1 MWIKFGEIKGQLMIL
16 LIYPIGII
24 CARYSNLYYQNNPYF
39 YLFIFFISHFLVL
52 IPLNFYKLIQK
63 ILDLCHNKKDIMK
76 VVEED
81 HKNKKIIP
89 KNVFFKNEI
98 NELSTEI
105 DSTKKREKFLKLSF
119 ISILYFSTYTFF
131 YYTNFITTTNFYGN
145 ISMVTELFYFS
156 LLDRIIL
163 GNKIYS
169 HHFFSMILITISII
183 GLYILLIIKF
193 IENNEWDAWRD
204 FIFPTILNFIVYF
217 FFCFYLIKSKS
228 YIDKYFISPYEI
240 IIFLGIFCLILLLI
254 FEPITFFIPCDN
266 PVMCYEG
273 HFAGIIS
280 GFKLIKCGKD
290 ILLCCFWIIFLFM
303 TCYGLWLTVAYLS
316 PTHFLTSDSII
327 TFELNILLDC
337 YNPYFILMNNP
348 LFYIF
353 SIITIFGCLIY
364 NEIIIIQICGLNF
377 NTRNEII
384 NRQITDFY
392 NYGNDDLSSN
402 SNDINSELSDVT
414 TSISKN
420 SDISNNLILN
430 PNE

>member
-24 CARYSNLYYQNNPYF
+24 CARYNTIFLQNNPYF
-39 YLFIFFISHFLVL
+39 YLFLFFISHFLAL
-52 IPLNFYKLIQK
+52 IPLVIYKLIEK
-63 ILDLCHNKKDIMK
+63 ILDLCHNGNDTINF
-76 VVEED
+76 EED
-81 HKNKKIIP
+81 KNKKIITL
-89 KNVFFKNEI
+89 NLSFKNEI
-98 NELSTEI
+98 EELTTEI
-105 DSTKKREKFLKLSF
+105 NSTKRREKFLKLSF
-119 ISILYFSTYTFF
+119 ISILYFLTYTFF
-131 YYTNFITTTNFYGN
+131 YYTNFITTTSFYGN
-145 ISMVTELFYFS
+145 ISMVTEVLYFS
-156 LLDRIIL
+156 LLDKMIL
-163 GNKIYS
+163 GKKIYS

-193 IENNEWDAWRD
+193 IEFNDWDAWRD

-290 ILLCCFWIIFLFM
+290 ILICCFWIIFLFM